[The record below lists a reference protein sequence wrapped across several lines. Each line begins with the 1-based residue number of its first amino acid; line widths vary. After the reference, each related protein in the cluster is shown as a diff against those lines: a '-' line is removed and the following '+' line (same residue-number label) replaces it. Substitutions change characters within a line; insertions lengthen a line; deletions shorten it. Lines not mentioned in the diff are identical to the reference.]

1 MSWAGK
7 QHPLEAAVEWLAPIT
22 LSLAVGWA
30 GWRLGLSTISSV
42 GPGAADNSTNP
53 TRRWPAFRLA
63 GRGASIA
70 IQGFQPAEF
79 ESIEAGE
86 LLLEEKDSILELH
99 DRLEEPNP
107 DSRVVRLFERH
118 DPTPGELVDRIVDF
132 LSEGRRPDPVDHPM
146 AESNRLPD
154 ASAALHDALA
164 NIRASLR

>member
-7 QHPLEAAVEWLAPIT
+7 QNPLEAVVEWLAPIP
-22 LSLAVGWA
+22 LAVATAWA
-30 GWRLGLSTISSV
+30 GWRLGLPTILSL
-42 GPGAADNSTNP
+42 GLGAAALAVGIA
-53 TRRWPAFRLA
+53 AFRLA

-70 IQGFQPAEF
+70 IRDFQPAQF
-79 ESIEAGE
+79 ESIEPDE

-99 DRLEEPNP
+99 DRIEEADP

-132 LSEGRRPDPVDHPM
+132 LSEGKRQDPVAQPPVGHH
-146 AESNRLPD
+146 RLPD

>member
-42 GPGAADNSTNP
+42 GLGAA
-53 TRRWPAFRLA
+53 ALAAGIAAVRLA

>member
-30 GWRLGLSTISSV
+30 GWQLGLSTISSV
-42 GPGAADNSTNP
+42 GLGAAALAAGIA
-53 TRRWPAFRLA
+53 AFRLA

>member
-42 GPGAADNSTNP
+42 GLGAAALAAGIA
-53 TRRWPAFRLA
+53 AFQLA

>member
-30 GWRLGLSTISSV
+30 GWRLGLSTILSV
-42 GPGAADNSTNP
+42 GLGAAALAAGIA
-53 TRRWPAFRLA
+53 AFRLA

>member
-30 GWRLGLSTISSV
+30 GWRLGLSTILSV
-42 GPGAADNSTNP
+42 GLGAAALAAGIA
-53 TRRWPAFRLA
+53 AFRLA

-107 DSRVVRLFERH
+107 DSRVVHLFERH